1 MCYNWLSA
9 QLTLIAMTTYNATVR
24 ARIDENVKHSAES
37 ILRSIGMEPSEA
49 IRLFYQQIAN
59 RGEFPLELRMPNQ
72 ITIEAMNADVEPKV
86 YKSAD
91 DLFNDL

>member
-1 MCYNWLSA
+1 MANLN
-9 QLTLIAMTTYNATVR
+9 TTVR
-24 ARIDENVKHSAES
+24 ARIDNDVKVSAEAV
-37 ILRSIGMEPSEA
+37 LQSIGMEPSEA

-59 RGEFPLELRMPNQ
+59 RGEFPLELRVPNQ
-72 ITIEAMNADVEPKV
+72 TTIDAMNADVEPKV

>member
-1 MCYNWLSA
+1 
-9 QLTLIAMTTYNATVR
+9 MTGYNATVR

-59 RGEFPLELRMPNQ
+59 RGEFPLELRVPNQ
-72 ITIEAMNADVEPKV
+72 TTIEAMNADVEPMV
-86 YKSAD
+86 YQSAEQIFK
-91 DLFNDL
+91 DL

>member
-1 MCYNWLSA
+1 
-9 QLTLIAMTTYNATVR
+9 MTTYNATVR
-24 ARIDENVKHSAES
+24 ERIDENIKHSAES
-37 ILRSIGMEPSEA
+37 ILRSIGMEPSES

-59 RGEFPLELRMPNQ
+59 RGEFPLQLRVPNRT
-72 ITIEAMNADVEPKV
+72 TIDAMNADVEPKV